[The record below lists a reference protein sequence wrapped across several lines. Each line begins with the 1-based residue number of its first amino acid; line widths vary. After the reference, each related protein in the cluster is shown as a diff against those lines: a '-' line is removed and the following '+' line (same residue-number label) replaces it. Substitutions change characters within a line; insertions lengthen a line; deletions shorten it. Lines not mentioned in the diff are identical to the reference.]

1 MTDSDLM
8 FRSAIELAGMVRA
21 GEISARELV
30 GVSLDRIAEL
40 NPELNAFVQIDDERA
55 LDAAEQIGPGD
66 ERPFAGVP
74 IAIKNNRAVSGLRL
88 TNGCALMSE
97 YLADHDHNVTRR
109 LRAAGFV
116 IVGST
121 TLPEYGILPV
131 SEARIF
137 GPTRNPWD
145 LGRTPGGSS
154 GGAAAAV
161 AAGMVPVA
169 HGNDGGGSI
178 RIPAACCGLVGLK
191 PARGRISLAPVLGDS
206 PIEIDGV
213 LTRTVADTAAILDVL
228 AGYEPGD
235 AAWAPPPPE
244 PFATAARRAPT
255 TALGDGPV
263 SRPGSLRIAATMLPP
278 IADAVVDP
286 ICARAVEEAA
296 ELLRSLGHEV
306 VQVQPPWQI
315 EGLAELFG
323 AVFCTYISLAIAAS
337 GAIAGHEP
345 TAADVEP
352 MSWAIY
358 SMTQGMSAVQGLGA
372 AVQLQA
378 FARRL
383 TEFLQPYDMLLT
395 PALGERPLPLG
406 TLDTAA
412 PDPMSTFTR
421 SGLFTP
427 FTPIF
432 NAAGQ
437 PGISLP
443 LYEGED
449 GLPLAVQ
456 LIGRPAGEAALLAL
470 ASQLEEASPWAER
483 RPPAA

>member
-1 MTDSDLM
+1 MTHDDLM
-8 FRSAIELAGMVRA
+8 FRPATELAGMVRS
-21 GEISARELV
+21 GEVSARELTEI
-30 GVSLDRIAEL
+30 SLARIEEL
-40 NPELNAFVQIDDERA
+40 NPACNAFVEIDGERA
-55 LDAAEQIGPGD
+55 LAAADAIGPGD

-74 IAIKNNRAVSGLRL
+74 TAVKNNRAVAGLRL
-88 TNGCALMSE
+88 TNGCALMQD
-97 YLADHDHNVTRR
+97 YVADHDHNVTRR
-109 LRAAGFV
+109 LRDAGFV
-116 IVGST
+116 IVGTT

-145 LGRTPGGSS
+145 LTRTPGGSS

-191 PARGRISLAPVLGDS
+191 PARGRVSLAPVLGDS
-206 PIEIDGV
+206 PIECDGM

-235 AAWAPPPPE
+235 ATWAPPPAE
-244 PFATAARRAPT
+244 PFAAAA
-255 TALGDGPV
+255 AGDG
-263 SRPGSLRIAATMLPP
+263 RPPARLRIAVTTLPP
-278 IADAVVDP
+278 VLEAQVDP
-286 ICARAVEEAA
+286 LSVRAVQDAA
-296 ELLRSLGHEV
+296 GLLRSLGHEV
-306 VQVQPPWQI
+306 EQVDPPWQDPA
-315 EGLAELFG
+315 AERLFG
-323 AVFCTYISLAIAAS
+323 AVFSIYISLAILAA
-337 GAIAGHEP
+337 GMTAGREP
-345 TAADVEP
+345 AEQDMEP

-358 SMTQGMSAVQGLGA
+358 SMVGRLNATQGLGL

-378 FARRL
+378 LARRL
-383 TEFLQPYDMLLT
+383 GEFLMPYDALLT

-406 TLDTAA
+406 TLDTDA
-412 PDPMSTFTR
+412 PDPMSTFTH

-427 FTPIF
+427 FTPMF
-432 NAAGQ
+432 NATGH

-443 LYEGED
+443 LYQGED

-456 LIGRPAGEAALLAL
+456 IVGRPAGEARLLAL
-470 ASQLEEASPWAER
+470 ASQLEEALPWAGR
-483 RPPAA
+483 RPPMVG